1 MVLLIPIIIMILFIY
16 SKYFFFTQYLPL
28 FNYFQRFPWGNG
40 DQTLFHNP
48 KLNAT
53 SKGYEVDE

>member
-1 MVLLIPIIIMILFIY
+1 MFP
-16 SKYFFFTQYLPL
+16 S
-28 FNYFQRFPWGNG
+28 YFQRFPWGNG

-53 SKGYEVDE
+53 THGYEVDE

>member
-1 MVLLIPIIIMILFIY
+1 MKFSKIVKSVKINFLLFL
-16 SKYFFFTQYLPL
+16 
-28 FNYFQRFPWGNG
+28 YFQRFPWGNG

-53 SKGYEVDE
+53 SQGYEVDE